1 MEQVIVNATA
11 GGRGRAG
18 LETESRAPRARLH
31 FLSCCLRRFAQTSR
45 IVRLRLC
52 RAVFC
57 AIAALLVACFGV
69 FGGAGKTAVVP
80 LTEEEQAWLR
90 AHEPLR
96 YAPDPAFAPFE
107 FIGPD
112 GEVGGITPDLL
123 NLIAQRL
130 GTAIKPVR
138 YKTWNEVLA
147 GMRRGEADL
156 LGTLTRTSEREEFLD
171 FTRPYLE
178 VPLVLFV
185 NKTTTQYKGMKDL
198 KGRRVGVVQD
208 YGAHGWLKQAH
219 PELIVEPVA
228 NTREGLMKLVLGQ
241 LDAMLEVLPVGQHI
255 ITEVSITELRVLPEI
270 VLTLPQHLA
279 VAKGNTQLL
288 AILNK
293 GLVTITESERRGAF
307 RKWTGEEALAPSW
320 RIPPVLLRVGAGL
333 GLAGLILVAWSIT
346 LRRRVAQQER
356 KIRENLE
363 REAALERR
371 YREVVE
377 NASDL
382 VYTHDF
388 EGKFIYFN
396 PAAERL
402 LGHTREEALK
412 LNITDVV
419 APEHLDNVRQRI
431 AEKLQKDVS
440 TTYEV
445 EVVTKD
451 GRRLWIEVSSRLLYE
466 NGKPIW
472 IQGIG
477 RDITDRKRI
486 EQELRRSE
494 LLYHSLVE
502 SLPLCVFRK
511 DPEGRFTF
519 VNQRFCEFFGLS
531 QGEAIGKTDFDLFPA
546 EAAEKYHAD
555 DLRVMETGHT
565 FDAEEKT
572 GRRKGEDRWVRV
584 IKSPLKDVTGRTVG
598 IQGVFWDVT
607 ERREARESLKESL
620 SLLQATLDSTWDGI
634 LVVDQEGRITIY
646 NHRFIEMWQIPEDVM
661 TRRNISVLVELA
673 MSQLKDPDGFK
684 ARANAINQDPEG
696 RCEDILEFKDGR
708 VFELYT
714 QPEKVGDNIIGRVWC
729 FHDATARKRAE
740 NERRRIEEQ
749 LRQSQKL
756 EAVGQL
762 AAGVAHDFNNVLT
775 TILGNS
781 SLLQSDLPPDSRSQ
795 GYVKQIITSA
805 ERAAKLVKQLMLFS
819 RKQSPRCELVNLNEI
834 LENMARMLRTLIGEH
849 IELNCH
855 YASNLPLIKADPGMM
870 EQLIVN
876 LVVNARDA
884 MPQGGTLTLST
895 FAINLDEKTAAQK
908 GLSDAGL
915 YVCFSVLDT
924 GIGMDAATIE
934 RIFEPFF
941 TTKEVGKGTGLGLS
955 IVHGI
960 VQQHRGC
967 VEVESAVG
975 NGSRF
980 TVFLPGCP
988 FPDLPPRTK
997 NSRVIPRGQGET
1009 IFVVEDEP
1017 AVRSVVEVTLK
1028 SLGYTVIT
1036 AGSGREALDL
1046 WSNHAQKINLLLTD
1060 IVMPGNMNG
1069 IELAA
1074 RLMKDNP
1081 SLKVIY
1087 TSGYSTEITE
1097 GRFKLPPKTRFLQK
1111 PYLVETLASVVRTC
1125 LDE

>member
-1 MEQVIVNATA
+1 MSTSEEAAPETA
-11 GGRGRAG
+11 VQLRGVAGIRAA
-18 LETESRAPRARLH
+18 SAKDS
-31 FLSCCLRRFAQTSR
+31 F
-45 IVRLRLC
+45 C
-52 RAVFC
+52 RGYAVFC
-57 AIAALLVACFGV
+57 VIAVLLFACFGA
-69 FGGAGKTAVVP
+69 FGGAGRTAVVP
-80 LTEEEQAWLR
+80 LTTDEQAWLR

-112 GEVGGITPDLL
+112 GQVGGITPDLL

-130 GTAIKPVR
+130 GTEIKPVR
-138 YKTWNEVLA
+138 YKTWSEVLA
-147 GMRRGEADL
+147 GMQRGEADL
-156 LGTLTRTSEREEFLD
+156 LGTLTRTPEREEFLD
-171 FTRPYLE
+171 FTQPYLE

-185 NKTTTQYKGMKDL
+185 NKASAQFKGIKDF

-208 YGAHGWLKQAH
+208 YGAHSWLRQAH
-219 PELIVEPVA
+219 PELIVEPVS
-228 NTREGLMKLVLGQ
+228 NTREGLMKVVLGQ
-241 LDAMLEVLPVGQHI
+241 LDAMLEVLPVGQHV
-255 ITEVSITELRVLPEI
+255 ITEVSLTELRVLPEI

-288 AILNK
+288 AILNR
-293 GLVTITESERRGAF
+293 GLGTLTEAERRGAF
-307 RKWTGEEALAPSW
+307 RKWTGEEELAPSW
-320 RIPPVLLRVGAGL
+320 RIPPVLVRVGLGL
-333 GLAGLILVAWSIT
+333 GLAGLLLVSWSIT

-388 EGKFIYFN
+388 DGKFIFFN
-396 PAAERL
+396 PAAERF
-402 LGHTREEALK
+402 LGYTREESLK
-412 LNITDVV
+412 LNIADVV
-419 APEHLDNVRQRI
+419 APEHLDKVRQRV
-431 AEKLQKDVS
+431 AEKLQNDVP

-451 GRRLWIEVSSRLLYE
+451 RRRLWIEVNTRLLHE
-466 NGKPIW
+466 NGKPIGV
-472 IQGIG
+472 QGIG
-477 RDITDRKRI
+477 RDITDRKRM

-511 DPEGRFTF
+511 DSAGRFTF
-519 VNQRFCEFFGLS
+519 VNQRFCEFVGVR
-531 QGEAIGKTDFDLFPA
+531 QEEVVGKTDFDLFPA
-546 EAAEKYHAD
+546 DAAEQYRAD
-555 DLRVMETGHT
+555 DLRVMETGHAY
-565 FDAEEKT
+565 DAEERT
-572 GRRKGEDRWVRV
+572 VARKGENRWVRV
-584 IKSPLKDVTGRTVG
+584 IKTSLKDVTGKTVG

-634 LVVDQEGRITIY
+634 LVVDQEGRITSY
-646 NHRFIEMWQIPEDVM
+646 NHRFMEMWQIPEEVM
-661 TRRNISVLVELA
+661 TQRNSCVLVELA
-673 MSQLKDPDGFK
+673 MSQLKDPEGFK
-684 ARANAINQDPEG
+684 AKVDAIDQDPEA
-696 RCEDILEFKDGR
+696 RCEDIIEFKDGR
-708 VFELYT
+708 VFEFYT
-714 QPEKVGDNIIGRVWC
+714 QPQKVGDKIVGRVWC

-740 NERRRIEEQ
+740 SERRRVEEQ

-775 TILGNS
+775 TILGNG
-781 SLLQSDLPPDSRSQ
+781 SLLQSDLPPGSRVH
-795 GYVKQIITSA
+795 GYVKQIIASA
-805 ERAAKLVKQLMLFS
+805 ERAAKLTKQLMLFS
-819 RKQSPRCELVNLNEI
+819 RKQSPRYEPVNLNEI

-849 IELNCH
+849 IELNCN
-855 YASNLPLIKADPGMM
+855 YASTLPLIKADPGMM

-895 FAINLDEKTAAQK
+895 FAINLDERTAAQK
-908 GLSDAGL
+908 GLSDAGV

-924 GIGMDAATIE
+924 GIGMDAATME

-941 TTKEVGKGTGLGLS
+941 TTKDVGKGTGLGLS
-955 IVHGI
+955 TVHGI
-960 VQQHRGC
+960 VQQHGGC
-967 VEVESAVG
+967 IEVESAVG
-975 NGSRF
+975 KGSRF
-980 TVFLPGCP
+980 TVFLPGSP
-988 FPDLPPRTK
+988 SLNFAGERTSPR
-997 NSRVIPRGQGET
+997 VMPRGQGET

-1017 AVRSVVEVTLK
+1017 AVRSVVEVSLK
-1028 SLGYTVIT
+1028 SLGYAVIT
-1036 AGSGREALDL
+1036 AGSGREALDI
-1046 WSNHAQKINLLLTD
+1046 WPSHAAKINLLMTD
-1060 IVMPGNMNG
+1060 IVMPGGING

-1097 GRFKLPPKTRFLQK
+1097 GRFNLPPKTRFLQK

>member
-1 MEQVIVNATA
+1 MEQAIVNAAA
-11 GGRGRAG
+11 GGRRRAG
-18 LETESRAPRARLH
+18 LGTESQAPDSHLY
-31 FLSCCLRRFAQTSR
+31 FLSRCLERFAQTSR
-45 IVRLRLC
+45 IIRLPPRGG
-52 RAVFC
+52 VFC
-57 AIAALLVACFGV
+57 AIVALLAACFGA

-90 AHEPLR
+90 VNEPLR

-107 FIGPD
+107 FIGPN

-123 NLIAQRL
+123 NLIAQRI
-130 GTAIKPVR
+130 GTEIKPVR
-138 YKTWNEVLA
+138 YKTWSEVLA

-156 LGTLTRTSEREEFLD
+156 LGTLTRTSEREEYLD

-185 NKTTTQYKGMKDL
+185 NKTTTYKGMKDL
-198 KGRRVGVVQD
+198 TGRRIGVVQD
-208 YGAHGWLKQAH
+208 YGAHAWLRQAH

-228 NTREGLMKLVLGQ
+228 NTREGLMKVVLGQ
-241 LDAMLEVLPVGQHI
+241 LDAMLEVLPVGQHV
-255 ITEVSITELRVLPEI
+255 ITEVSLTELRVLPEI
-270 VLTLPQHLA
+270 VLTQPQHLA

-288 AILNK
+288 AVLNK
-293 GLVTITESERRGAF
+293 GLATITEAERREAF
-307 RKWTGEEALAPSW
+307 RKWTGEEEFVPSW
-320 RIPPVLLRVGAGL
+320 RIPPVLLRIGAGL

-346 LRRRVAQQER
+346 LRRRVAQQEQ
-356 KIRENLE
+356 KIRQNLE

-388 EGKFIYFN
+388 EGKFTFFN

-402 LGHTREEALK
+402 LGYTREEALK
-412 LNITDVV
+412 LNIADVV
-419 APEHLDNVRQRI
+419 APEHLENVRQRI

-451 GRRLWIEVSSRLLYE
+451 GRRLWIEVSTRLLYE
-466 NGKPIW
+466 NGKPIG

-477 RDITDRKRI
+477 RDIADRKRM

-511 DPEGRFTF
+511 DSEGRFTF
-519 VNQRFCEFFGLS
+519 VNQRFCEFLGLPL
-531 QGEAIGKTDFDLFPA
+531 EAVIGKTDFDLFPA
-546 EAAEKYHAD
+546 EAAEKYRAD
-555 DLRVMETGHT
+555 DLRVTETGNVY
-565 FDAEEKT
+565 DAEERTLRQKSET
-572 GRRKGEDRWVRV
+572 RWVRV
-584 IKSPLKDVTGRTVG
+584 IKSPLKDVAGRTVG
-598 IQGVFWDVT
+598 VQGVFWDVT

-620 SLLQATLDSTWDGI
+620 SLLQVTLDSTWDGI
-634 LVVDQEGRITIY
+634 LVLDQEGGIRSY
-646 NHRFIEMWQIPEDVM
+646 NHRFIEMWQIPEEVM
-661 TRRNISVLVELA
+661 TQRNVSALVELT

-684 ARANAINQDPEG
+684 ARADAINQDPEG

-714 QPEKVGDNIIGRVWC
+714 QPQKVGDNIIGRVWC

-756 EAVGQL
+756 EAVGKL
-762 AAGVAHDFNNVLT
+762 AAGVAHDFNNILT

-781 SLLQSDLPPDSRSQ
+781 SLLQSDLPPDSKVH
-795 GYVKQIITSA
+795 GYVRQIIANA
-805 ERAAKLVKQLMLFS
+805 ERAAKLTKQLMLFS
-819 RKQSPRCELVNLNEI
+819 RKQSPRYEHVNLNEI

-849 IELNCH
+849 IELNCNS
-855 YASNLPLIKADPGMM
+855 ASNLPLIKADPGMM
-870 EQLIVN
+870 EQVIVN

-895 FAINLDEKTAAQK
+895 FAINLDERTAAQK
-908 GLSDAGL
+908 GLPDAGV

-924 GIGMDAATIE
+924 GIGMDAATME

-941 TTKEVGKGTGLGLS
+941 TTKDVGKGTGLGLS
-955 IVHGI
+955 TVHGI
-960 VQQHRGC
+960 VQQHGGC
-967 VEVESAVG
+967 VEVESTVDK
-975 NGSRF
+975 GSRF
-980 TVFLPGCP
+980 TVFLPSCP
-988 FPDLPPRTK
+988 SPDLTTRSK
-997 NSRVIPRGQGET
+997 NRGAIPRGQGET

-1036 AGSGREALDL
+1036 AGSGPEALEL
-1046 WSNHAQKINLLLTD
+1046 WPSHAERINLLMTD
-1060 IVMPGNMNG
+1060 IVMPGGING
-1069 IELAA
+1069 IALAA
-1074 RLMKDNP
+1074 RLMKENP

-1097 GRFKLPPKTRFLQK
+1097 GHFDLPPKTRFLQK
-1111 PYLVETLASVVRTC
+1111 PYLVETLASVVRSC

>member
-1 MEQVIVNATA
+1 MNATA
-11 GGRGRAG
+11 GGRGRAELG
-18 LETESRAPRARLH
+18 AESQAPRSRVH
-31 FLSCCLRRFAQTSR
+31 FSYCCLGRFTQTSR
-45 IVRLRLC
+45 IIRLWLRH
-52 RAVFC
+52 AVFC
-57 AIAALLVACFGV
+57 AIAALLVACFGTS
-69 FGGAGKTAVVP
+69 GSTGKTAVVP

-90 AHEPLR
+90 VHEPLR

-107 FIGPD
+107 FIGPN

-130 GTAIKPVR
+130 GTEIKPVR
-138 YKTWNEVLA
+138 YKTWSEVLA

-185 NKTTTQYKGMKDL
+185 NKTTTQYKSMKDL

-208 YGAHGWLKQAH
+208 YGAHAWLKQAH
-219 PELIVEPVA
+219 PEVIVEPVA
-228 NTREGLMKLVLGQ
+228 NTREGLMKVVLGQ
-241 LDAMLEVLPVGQHI
+241 LDAMLEVLPVGQHV
-255 ITEVSITELRVLPEI
+255 ITEVSLTDLRVLPEI

-288 AILNK
+288 TILNK
-293 GLVTITESERRGAF
+293 GLETLTEAERRGAF
-307 RKWTGEEALAPSW
+307 RKWTGEEEFVPSW

-333 GLAGLILVAWSIT
+333 GLAGLILAAWSIT

-363 REAALERR
+363 REAALEHR

-388 EGKFIYFN
+388 EGKFTFFN

-402 LGHTREEALK
+402 LGYTREEALK
-412 LNITDVV
+412 LNIADVV
-419 APEHLDNVRQRI
+419 APEHLANVRQRI
-431 AEKLQKDVS
+431 AEKLQKDVP

-445 EVVTKD
+445 EVGTKD
-451 GRRLWIEVSSRLLYE
+451 RRRLWIEVSTRLLYE
-466 NGKPIW
+466 NGKPIG

-477 RDITDRKRI
+477 RDITDRKRV

-511 DPEGRFTF
+511 DSEGRFTF
-519 VNQRFCEFFGLS
+519 VNRQFCEFVGVPES
-531 QGEAIGKTDFDLFPA
+531 ETIGKTDFDLFPA
-546 EAAEKYHAD
+546 EAAEKYRAD
-555 DLRVMETGHT
+555 DLRVMETGHAY
-565 FDAEEKT
+565 DAEERT
-572 GRRKGEDRWVRV
+572 LRRQGENRWVRV
-584 IKSPLKDVTGRTVG
+584 IKSPLKDVTGKTVG

-607 ERREARESLKESL
+607 ERREVRESLKESL

-634 LVVDQEGRITIY
+634 LVVDQKGRITSY
-646 NHRFIEMWQIPEDVM
+646 NHRFMEMWQIPEEVM
-661 TRRNISVLVELA
+661 ATRNVSVLVDLA

-684 ARANAINQDPEG
+684 ARADAINQDPEG
-696 RCEDILEFKDGR
+696 RCEDFLEFKDGR

-714 QPEKVGDNIIGRVWC
+714 QPQKVGDNIIGRVWC

-762 AAGVAHDFNNVLT
+762 AAGVAHDFNNILT

-781 SLLQSDLPPDSRSQ
+781 SLLQSDLPPDSKVH
-795 GYVKQIITSA
+795 GYVRQIIA
-805 ERAAKLVKQLMLFS
+805 NPERAAKLTKQLMLFS
-819 RKQSPRCELVNLNEI
+819 RKQSPRYEPVNLNEI
-834 LENMARMLRTLIGEH
+834 LENMARMLRSLIGED
-849 IELNCH
+849 IELNCN

-870 EQLIVN
+870 EQVIVN

-895 FAINLDEKTAAQK
+895 FAINLDETTAAQK

-924 GIGMDAATIE
+924 GIGMDAATME

-941 TTKEVGKGTGLGLS
+941 TTKDVGKGTGLGLS
-955 IVHGI
+955 TVHGI
-960 VQQHRGC
+960 VQQHGGC
-967 VEVESAVG
+967 IEVESAVG
-975 NGSRF
+975 KGSRF
-980 TVFLPGCP
+980 TVFLPSCP
-988 FPDLPPRTK
+988 FPDLTTRSK
-997 NSRVIPRGQGET
+997 NRRAIPRGQGET

-1036 AGSGREALDL
+1036 AGSGPEALEL
-1046 WSNHAQKINLLLTD
+1046 WPNHAERINLLMTD
-1060 IVMPGNMNG
+1060 IVMPGGING

-1087 TSGYSTEITE
+1087 TSGYSSEITE
-1097 GRFKLPPKTRFLQK
+1097 GRFDLPPKTRFLQK
-1111 PYLVETLASVVRTC
+1111 PYLVETLASAVRTC